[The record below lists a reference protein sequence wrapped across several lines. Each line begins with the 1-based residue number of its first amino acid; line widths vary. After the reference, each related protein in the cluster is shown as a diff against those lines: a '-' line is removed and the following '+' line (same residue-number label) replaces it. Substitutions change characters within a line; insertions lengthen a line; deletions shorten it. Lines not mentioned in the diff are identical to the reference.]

1 MKCDE
6 KVGSF
11 GFVFW
16 CLSSS
21 DQTSQKIKKILQT
34 GIDLLCPRGSRK
46 SITRE
51 RIYLCYSMG
60 KKNQNRAEPHVWKPY
75 KYARGKLPLLGIS
88 PIGIDIATLPPP
100 LLFKTTEM
108 QEQK

>member
-1 MKCDE
+1 
-6 KVGSF
+6 
-11 GFVFW
+11 
-16 CLSSS
+16 
-21 DQTSQKIKKILQT
+21 
-34 GIDLLCPRGSRK
+34 
-46 SITRE
+46 
-51 RIYLCYSMG
+51 MG

>member
-1 MKCDE
+1 VPRSFAAQLL
-6 KVGSF
+6 VGA
-11 GFVFW
+11 GCALEAV
-16 CLSSS
+16 
-21 DQTSQKIKKILQT
+21 KINH
-34 GIDLLCPRGSRK
+34 SR
-46 SITRE
+46 E
-51 RIYLCYSMG
+51 NYLCYSMG

-108 QEQK
+108 QEQ